1 MSEKFQQDK
10 KTSYILEIKIKDE
23 VKGNESMKKNGGGK
37 IKKDRELRNVKNEND
52 LQEWWVEGRARL
64 HVLTSTNQT

>member
-1 MSEKFQQDK
+1 MKDKNNGCLKCKKGMWIQFEKNSALVSEKFQQDK

-37 IKKDRELRNVKNEND
+37 IKKKEN
-52 LQEWWVEGRARL
+52 
-64 HVLTSTNQT
+64 